1 MKTLLLVRHAK
12 SSWEHPGVS
21 DHDRPLNDRGLRD
34 APVMGQRLA
43 ERGVAPDVILSS
55 TALRAR
61 STAELIA
68 HALGFGAARVV
79 TDERLYGASAD
90 EVLRIIGELDGDL
103 ACAIVVGHNP
113 ETASLAHEFSD
124 EIHEMPTCAVAEFT
138 FDVDAWYELPD
149 AEPATVWVS
158 TPRS

>member
-34 APVMGQRLA
+34 APAMGRRLA

-55 TALRAR
+55 TAVRAR
-61 STAELIA
+61 TTAELIA
-68 HALGFGAARVV
+68 HALEFGAARVI

-90 EVLRIIGELDGDL
+90 EVLRVIGELDDEVV
-103 ACAIVVGHNP
+103 CAMVIGHNP
-113 ETASLAHEFSD
+113 ETASLAHQFSD
-124 EIHEMPTCAVAEFT
+124 EIHEMPTSAVAEFT
-138 FDVDAWYELPD
+138 FDVDAWYELD
-149 AEPATVWVS
+149 GAEPVTVQVE